1 MSFSG
6 YVYII
11 HIKRNKETKMKKI
24 SIALTAVLLSFALT
38 SCASNKGEPTPADDY
53 DSEPVKINAPSDPSN
68 ANSKVSGSKQK
79 KNKKTASDMLH
90 DLVTFTNNE
99 KYLRYDT
106 TSLFTQEITGLKE
119 KRAQTLIR
127 LDEDL
132 AGFGSYYMAA
142 YYIVQFDEDARQKL
156 AKAVE
161 NYLSDFENKRLQR
174 KGKHTER
181 TYGKISYRLDWGAT
195 STITPNNGVGE
206 GYLGYEFVKNSPYFV
221 ISNYPFENKYYERAG
236 DATERES
243 MTLRYFFTKAQA
255 RQLVELLSEEKINSQ
270 LSESNISREP
280 TEIDE
285 Y

>member
-1 MSFSG
+1 
-6 YVYII
+6 
-11 HIKRNKETKMKKI
+11 MKKI
-24 SIALTAVLLSFALT
+24 SIAFTAVLLTFALI
-38 SCASNKGEPTPADDY
+38 SCASNKAEATPADSY
-53 DSEPVKINAPSDPSN
+53 DTEPVKINAPSERTVSEGKN
-68 ANSKVSGSKQK
+68 TNSKSKK
-79 KNKKTASDMLH
+79 DRKTASDMLH
-90 DLVTFTNNE
+90 DLVTFTNSE
-99 KYLRYDT
+99 KFLRYDT
-106 TSLFTQEITGLKE
+106 TTLFTQELTGLKE
-119 KRAQTLIR
+119 KRAQTLINIE
-127 LDEDL
+127 EDL
-132 AGFGSYYMAA
+132 AGFGSAYMAA
-142 YYIVQFDEDARQKL
+142 YYIVQFDEEGRQKL

-181 TYGKISYRLDWGAT
+181 TYGKISYRLDWGAI
-195 STITPNNGVGE
+195 SSVTPNNGTGE

-255 RQLVELLSEEKINSQ
+255 RQLVELLSEENLNAQ
-270 LSESNISREP
+270 LAGTNISREP